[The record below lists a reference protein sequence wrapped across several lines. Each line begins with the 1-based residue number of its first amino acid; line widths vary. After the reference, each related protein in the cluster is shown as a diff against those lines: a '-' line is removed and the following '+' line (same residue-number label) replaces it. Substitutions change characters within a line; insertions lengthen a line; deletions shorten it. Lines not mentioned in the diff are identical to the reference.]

1 MTLGPGR
8 TGGEIISRSQAE
20 TVAFGKEFSRKL
32 MRGDVVAMYGDLGS
46 GKTHFVKGVCEGV
59 GIHAN
64 VTSPTFTILNE
75 YFDGSLPIF
84 HFDCYRLRSSA
95 DLDEIGFDEY
105 IYDNGVC
112 LVEWADVIQ
121 EKLPA
126 RRYNISLRLGSTRD
140 VRIIRIERSE

>member
-1 MTLGPGR
+1 
-8 TGGEIISRSQAE
+8 
-20 TVAFGKEFSRKL
+20 
-32 MRGDVVAMYGDLGS
+32 MRAR
-46 GKTHFVKGVCEGV
+46 
-59 GIHAN
+59 
-64 VTSPTFTILNE
+64 
-75 YFDGSLPIF
+75 
-84 HFDCYRLRSSA
+84 RLRSSA